1 MNVIKWIGIRGK
13 NGPPAFLVVELD
25 IEGMTHWS
33 WRNNMNLDEVV
44 IEMNIKLKWQ
54 RENVA
59 KFRLMPESLEF

>member
-13 NGPPAFLVVELD
+13 NGQPAFLVVELD
-25 IEGMTHWS
+25 IEGMTHWL
-33 WRNNMNLDEVV
+33 WRNHMNLDEVV
-44 IEMNIKLKWQ
+44 IGMNIKLKWQ